1 MPKRSFAS
9 LLLLPA
15 LLLASEIAWGNGGA
29 PLAEPREVHLGDL
42 RQLTHGGENAEAY
55 WSPDGKELVFQAR
68 ALDEGCDQIYR
79 MSSAGGGQPA
89 PVSNGAG
96 RTTCAYFT
104 ADGSRVLYSSTHLVA
119 GDACPAPPDRAQ
131 GYVWPVYESYEILLA
146 RPDGSEPVR
155 LTENAAYDAESTVCA
170 KDGLIVFTSTRDGD
184 LELYRMDADGKNVR
198 RLTDAPGYDGGAF
211 FSPDCSK
218 LVWRASRPRDGAE
231 LDDYRRLL
239 AQGLVRPGKLEL
251 WTAEADGSEAR
262 QITYLGAASFAP
274 SFFPS
279 GQRVIFSS
287 NTGDGGGREFD
298 LWAVNLDGSGLERIT
313 WTPGFDGFPM
323 FSPDGT
329 RLAFASNRNQGAPGE
344 TNVFVAQWVEPPQ
357 TAAASADAVAA
368 APPDRFAA
376 DVRWLAADARKGR
389 GIGTRGLAEAA
400 DWLAARFAALG
411 LEPAG
416 DEGGFFHRFEVPV
429 EVSVGEGTGV
439 AIDGASVTRADL
451 QPAGFSATHAVSAP
465 VVAAGY
471 GITAGELGVDD
482 YTGVDA
488 RGRLVAVRRFT
499 PEEGPFAADEAQRR
513 YGDLRYKAWNAREH
527 GAVGLLV
534 VDLPLPA
541 EPGAELPAEAP
552 LPEPRV
558 EGFGAEGDAG
568 IPVVFLSRAAGAR
581 LFDFGVEREAR
592 VVVEL
597 ARRTEPAVNVVGVLR
612 GRERAAPLLVG
623 AHYDHLGLG
632 GPGSMEPDAKEPHN
646 GADDNASGTAGLLEI
661 ARLLVERRGELGR
674 DVWFVAFSGEERGVL
689 GSTAFVRRPP
699 AGLAPDA
706 LVAMLNLDM
715 VGRLRGNK
723 LTILGGESADEWPA
737 LVPPVCEKA
746 GLACSLSGD
755 GYGPSDH
762 TPFYAAGVP
771 ILHFFT
777 GTHSDY
783 HRPSDDA
790 ERVNAAGGAR
800 VAAVVADVAA
810 ELSRRPAALTYRAT
824 PSPPPQ
830 GDVRSYGAS
839 LGTVPDYAG
848 DGRPGVLLAGVR
860 PGSPAETG
868 GLRRGDLLVELR
880 GSPIQTI
887 HDLMF
892 VLRAAKPGEKA
903 TAVVERDGKRLSLEV
918 LFGEGRRMR

>member
-1 MPKRSFAS
+1 MPKRSSAP
-9 LLLLPA
+9 LLLLPV
-15 LLLASEIAWGNGGA
+15 LLLAPEIAWGNGGA
-29 PLAEPREVHLGDL
+29 QLVEPREVHLGDL

-68 ALDEGCDQIYR
+68 ALDEGCDRIYR
-79 MSSAGGGQPA
+79 MNASGGGAPL
-89 PVSNGAG
+89 PVSSGAG
-96 RTTCAYFT
+96 RTTCAYFN
-104 ADGSRVLYSSTHLVA
+104 ADGSRVLYSSTHLLA

-170 KDGLIVFTSTRDGD
+170 KDGSIVFTSTRDGD

-198 RLTDAPGYDGGAF
+198 RLTEAPGYDGGAF
-211 FSPDCSK
+211 FSPDCSRI
-218 LVWRASRPRDGAE
+218 VWRASRPRDGAE

-279 GQRVIFSS
+279 GERVIFSS
-287 NTGDGGGREFD
+287 NAGDAGGREFD

-357 TAAASADAVAA
+357 TAAASAEAVAA
-368 APPDRFAA
+368 APADRFAS
-376 DVRWLAADARKGR
+376 DVRWLAADAREGR

-429 EVSVGEGTGV
+429 EVAVGEGSGV
-439 AIDGASVTRADL
+439 TLDGTALARADF
-451 QPAGFSATHAVSAP
+451 QPLSFSAAGAAAAP
-465 VVAAGY
+465 VVTAGY
-471 GITAGELGVDD
+471 GITAAELGVDD
-482 YTGVDA
+482 YAGVEA
-488 RGRLVAVRRFT
+488 RGKVVVVRRFT
-499 PEEGPFAADEAQRR
+499 PESGPLAADEAQRR

-527 GAVGLLV
+527 GAAALLV
-534 VDLPLPA
+534 VDLPVPV
-541 EPGAELPAEAP
+541 EPGAEPPAEAP
-552 LPEPRV
+552 LPELRV
-558 EGFGAEGDAG
+558 EGFGSEGDAG
-568 IPVVFLSRAAGAR
+568 LPVVFLSRAAGAR
-581 LFDFGVEREAR
+581 LFTGEHTAR
-592 VVVEL
+592 LEVEL

-612 GRERAAPLLVG
+612 GRERAAPVLVG

-632 GPGSMEPDAKEPHN
+632 GPGSLEPEAKEPHN

-661 ARLLVERRGELGR
+661 ARLLAGRRGELGR

-715 VGRLRGNK
+715 VGRLRGDK

-777 GTHSDY
+777 GTHPDY

-918 LFGEGRRMR
+918 VFGEGRRMR

>member
-9 LLLLPA
+9 LLSLPA
-15 LLLASEIAWGNGGA
+15 LLLVPGAACGNGG
-29 PLAEPREVHLGDL
+29 PSLAEPREVHLGDL

-79 MSSAGGGQPA
+79 MSTGGGPPM

-104 ADGSRVLYSSTHLVA
+104 ADGSRVLYSSTHLVG
-119 GDACPAPPDRAQ
+119 GDACPAPPDRAE
-131 GYVWPVYESYEILLA
+131 GYVWPVYDSYEILLA

-170 KDGLIVFTSTRDGD
+170 KDGSIVFTSTRDGD

-218 LVWRASRPRDGAE
+218 IVWRASRPRAGAE

-262 QITYLGAASFAP
+262 QVTYLGAASFAP

-279 GQRVIFSS
+279 GERVIFSS
-287 NTGDGGGREFD
+287 NTGDPRGREFD

-313 WTPGFDGFPM
+313 WMPGFDGFPM

-344 TNVFVAQWVEPPQ
+344 TNVFVAKWRDSPG
-357 TAAASADAVAA
+357 AAAAEAA
-368 APPDRFAA
+368 SEPAPADRFAA
-376 DVRWLAADARKGR
+376 DVRWLAADAREGR

-416 DEGGFFHRFEVPV
+416 DEGGFFHRFAVPV
-429 EVSVGEGTGV
+429 EVAVGEGTEV
-439 AIDGASVTRADL
+439 AIDGAAVARADF
-451 QPAGFSATHAVSAP
+451 QPAGFSAAHAVSAP

-482 YTGVDA
+482 YAGLDA
-488 RGRLVAVRRFT
+488 RGRVVAVRRFT
-499 PEEGPFAADEAQRR
+499 PEGGPFAGDEAQRR

-527 GAVGLLV
+527 GAVALLV

-568 IPVVFLSRAAGAR
+568 IPVVFLTRAAGGR

-592 VVVEL
+592 IAVEL
-597 ARRTEPAVNVVGVLR
+597 ARRSEPAVNVVGVLR
-612 GRERAAPLLVG
+612 GRERAAPVLVG

-632 GPGSMEPDAKEPHN
+632 GPGSLEPDAKEPHN

-661 ARLLVERRGELGR
+661 ARLLAERRGELQR
-674 DVWFVAFSGEERGVL
+674 DVWFAAFAGEERGVL

-699 AGLAPDA
+699 AGLVPDT

-715 VGRLRGNK
+715 VGRLRGNR
-723 LTILGGESADEWPA
+723 LTVLGGESADEWPA
-737 LVPPVCEKA
+737 LVPPLCEKA

-777 GTHSDY
+777 GTHPDY

-790 ERVNAAGGAR
+790 ARVNAAGGAR

-848 DGRPGVLLAGVR
+848 DGRPGVLLTGVR
-860 PGSPAETG
+860 PGSPAEKG
-868 GLRRGDLLVELR
+868 GLQRGDLLVELR

-918 LFGEGRRMR
+918 VFGEGRRMR

>member
-1 MPKRSFAS
+1 
-9 LLLLPA
+9 
-15 LLLASEIAWGNGGA
+15 
-29 PLAEPREVHLGDL
+29 
-42 RQLTHGGENAEAY
+42 
-55 WSPDGKELVFQAR
+55 
-68 ALDEGCDQIYR
+68 
-79 MSSAGGGQPA
+79 
-89 PVSNGAG
+89 
-96 RTTCAYFT
+96 
-104 ADGSRVLYSSTHLVA
+104 
-119 GDACPAPPDRAQ
+119 
-131 GYVWPVYESYEILLA
+131 PVYESYEILLA

-170 KDGLIVFTSTRDGD
+170 QDGSILFTSTRDGD
-184 LELYRMDADGKNVR
+184 LELYRMDAAGQNVR

-218 LVWRASRPRDGAE
+218 LVWRASRPREGAE

-239 AQGLVRPGKLEL
+239 ARGLVRPGKLEL

-279 GQRVIFSS
+279 GERVIFSS
-287 NTGDGGGREFD
+287 NAGDRGGREFD
-298 LWAVNLDGSGLERIT
+298 LWAVNLDGSGLKRIT

-329 RLAFASNRNQGAPGE
+329 RLALSSNRNQGAPGE
-344 TNVFVAQWVEPPQ
+344 TNVFVAQWVDK
-357 TAAASADAVAA
+357 AAVPGGEGGG
-368 APPDRFAA
+368 APGGPGAMGSDRFSA
-376 DVRWLAADARKGR
+376 DVRWLADDAREGR
-389 GIGTRGLAEAA
+389 GVGTRGLAEAA
-400 DWLAARFAALG
+400 DWLAARFAARG

-429 EVSVGEGTGV
+429 EVAVGEGSGV
-439 AIDGASVTRADL
+439 TLDGAALARADF
-451 QPAGFSATHAVSAP
+451 QPLSFSAAGTAAAP

-482 YTGVDA
+482 YAGVEA
-488 RGRLVAVRRFT
+488 RGKVVVVRRFT
-499 PEEGPFAADEAQRR
+499 PESGPLAGDEAQRR

-527 GAVGLLV
+527 GAAALLV
-534 VDLPLPA
+534 VDLPVPA
-541 EPGAELPAEAP
+541 EPGAETPAEAP
-552 LPEPRV
+552 LPELRV

-568 IPVVFLSRAAGAR
+568 LPVVFLSRAAGAR
-581 LFDFGVEREAR
+581 LFAGEHEAR
-592 VVVEL
+592 LAVEL
-597 ARRTEPAVNVVGVLR
+597 ARRSEPAVNVAGVLR
-612 GRERAAPLLVG
+612 GRDRAAPVLVG

-632 GPGSMEPDAKEPHN
+632 GPGSLEPDAKEPHN

-661 ARLLVERRGELGR
+661 ARLLAERRGELGR
-674 DVWFVAFSGEERGVL
+674 DVWFVAFAGEERGVL

-723 LTILGGESADEWPA
+723 LTVLGGESADEWPA

-777 GTHSDY
+777 GTHADY

-790 ERVNAAGGAR
+790 ARVNAAGGAR

-824 PSPPPQ
+824 PSPPPA
-830 GDVRSYGAS
+830 GDIRSYGAS

-903 TAVVERDGKRLSLEV
+903 TAVVERDGQRVRLEV
-918 LFGEGRRMR
+918 VFGEGRRMR